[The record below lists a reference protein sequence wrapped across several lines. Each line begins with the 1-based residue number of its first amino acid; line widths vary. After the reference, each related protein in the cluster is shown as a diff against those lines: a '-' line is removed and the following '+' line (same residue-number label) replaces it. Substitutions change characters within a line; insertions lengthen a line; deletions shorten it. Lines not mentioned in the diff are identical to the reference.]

1 MSQSQQPARPAPWA
15 TSCRNPWAASSR
27 NARAT
32 SSESAI
38 TLQDAADYMLR
49 MSEIRQNMSGW
60 QYVAK
65 LMLDTAS
72 GEDIGCQV
80 SLALMLDGQ
89 MVFE

>member
-1 MSQSQQPARPAPWA
+1 MGGIIPESMGGLLRNQQ
-15 TSCRNPWAASSR
+15 
-27 NARAT
+27 
-32 SSESAI
+32 I

>member
-1 MSQSQQPARPAPWA
+1 VGGIIPESMGGLLRNQQ
-15 TSCRNPWAASSR
+15 
-27 NARAT
+27 
-32 SSESAI
+32 I